1 MADEYTI
8 VCAPA
13 DAPFMARGSV
23 FDHACGKCGGKVML
37 APSGQAFLQKHP
49 RAEIC
54 CLRCHAQHRLV
65 ARGDYFT
72 VSETAS
78 LETVSEE
85 MRTAEPNLRRSR
97 N

>member
-23 FDHACGKCGGKVML
+23 FDHACGKCGGKVMM
-37 APSGQAFLQKHP
+37 APSGQAFLRKHP
-49 RAEIC
+49 RALIR
-54 CLRCHAQHRLV
+54 CLRCRPMAPQEYRPP
-65 ARGDYFT
+65 
-72 VSETAS
+72 ETAS
-78 LETVSEE
+78 LETLIEE
-85 MRTAEPNLRRSR
+85 ARTAVPNLRRSR